1 MGNVREVGGAD
12 MNEIDTLLNIL
23 RFQPMTALLAEA
35 SHGQLQ
41 ELLKAVPRL
50 ESQVAREVHQRIRQE
65 NSNA

>member
-1 MGNVREVGGAD
+1 

-23 RFQPMTALLAEA
+23 RFQPMTALLAET